1 MQSKQDKNALFFS
14 CHRIGSNNNRTVSY
28 PKEITSESYRMRYDV
43 IKIDIVII
51 KNNHNRFVMAVTM
64 CIRFILF

>member
-14 CHRIGSNNNRTVSY
+14 CHRIGSDNNHTVLY
-28 PKEITSESYRMRYDV
+28 PNEITSESYSIRYDV
-43 IKIDIVII
+43 IKIDTVII
-51 KNNHNRFVMAVTM
+51 EHNHNRFVTAVTM